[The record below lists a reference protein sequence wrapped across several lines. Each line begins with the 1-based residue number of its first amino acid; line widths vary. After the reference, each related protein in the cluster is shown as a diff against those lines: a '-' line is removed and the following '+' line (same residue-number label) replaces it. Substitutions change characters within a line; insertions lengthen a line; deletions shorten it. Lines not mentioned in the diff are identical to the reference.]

1 MLKKEDV
8 FNRLKAEKP
17 VLQEYGINDIGVF
30 GSCLNETYT
39 ENSDID
45 LLLDFQEENE
55 NFDNYIAVCELLE
68 NLFKD
73 QKIDIV
79 TKNGLS
85 AHFSQ
90 EILEKVEY
98 A

>member
-1 MLKKEDV
+1 MLSKGDI
-8 FNRLKAEKP
+8 FSRLKAKKP
-17 VLQEYGINDIGVF
+17 ILQNYGINDIGVF